1 MARNPY
7 KKTPSLRGGT
17 KCRRGNLGKNS
28 KKCYETYY
36 FLDSRLRGND
46 IRHFFRAMQQCLEV

>member
-7 KKTPSLRGGT
+7 KNTP
-17 KCRRGNLGKNS
+17 CNLGKNS